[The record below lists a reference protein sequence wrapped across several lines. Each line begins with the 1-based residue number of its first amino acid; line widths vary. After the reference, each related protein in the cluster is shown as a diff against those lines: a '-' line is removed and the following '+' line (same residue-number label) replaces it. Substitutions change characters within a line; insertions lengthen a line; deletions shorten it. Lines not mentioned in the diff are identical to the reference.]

1 MDYSA
6 LYISISMF
14 YWKVNISHNWHSGE
28 GTSTSL
34 KQNSIYVECTR
45 LQLATLFMLIML
57 LSIQRF
63 IMIQQT
69 FATLAVF
76 DKWKFLQCKSS
87 NSPLHKIALL
97 RPKASAVDE
106 LMCSTIRC
114 FIFFM
119 TVFKEQHKSLH
130 LVETPA

>member
-1 MDYSA
+1 MKPRSDSQDKKVEYFKESNNIMDYSE

-14 YWKVNISHNWHSGE
+14 HWKVNISHNWHSGE

-45 LQLATLFMLIML
+45 LQSATLFMLIML

-63 IMIQQT
+63 LMIQQT

-76 DKWKFLQCKSS
+76 DKWKFLQIMQILK
-87 NSPLHKIALL
+87 L
-97 RPKASAVDE
+97 
-106 LMCSTIRC
+106 TI
-114 FIFFM
+114 
-119 TVFKEQHKSLH
+119 T
-130 LVETPA
+130 